1 MVCSACAVAAALAL
15 TRYLLVAVPFSGDP
29 IVMRSGMV
37 VGNSRWISSRTHH
50 LHMQRDGS
58 VVLAQGTRPASEQ
71 VQAPLWSTGRP
82 FEDRDCQKCVIRVA
96 IDAQGAAL
104 QVLEGRQLVKSVQL
118 SGHPLLA
125 AALQIKGPDDDRP

>member
-1 MVCSACAVAAALAL
+1 MRCTETHASDLHLPSLFIDVL
-15 TRYLLVAVPFSGDP
+15 TYLEPLSTLPYVNCF
-29 IVMRSGMV
+29 
-37 VGNSRWISSRTHH
+37 RTHH
-50 LHMQRDGS
+50 LHMQRDGN

-71 VQAPLWSTGRP
+71 VEAPLWSTGRP

-96 IDAQGAAL
+96 VDAQGAAL